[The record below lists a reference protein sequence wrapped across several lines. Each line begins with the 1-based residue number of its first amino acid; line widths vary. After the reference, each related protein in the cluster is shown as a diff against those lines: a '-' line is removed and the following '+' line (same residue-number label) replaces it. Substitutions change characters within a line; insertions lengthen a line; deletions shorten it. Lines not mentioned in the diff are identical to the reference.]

1 MQYIEGFQTPVSENA
16 TVDGGSGP
24 GRHTRLRF
32 PESAFREL
40 AHGNGS
46 PAVVDAL
53 WDGQWS
59 RRLVMLLALH
69 HAASADAS
77 LFGPLPP
84 VSAAWTALEDAQRAA
99 PDEVTALLM
108 HPQVGNWLAYALR
121 RQRGGTQSPAP
132 VHIDFGQFNTL
143 ALAAAAVAR
152 QPFATVVPLRDGRV
166 MVPRLGMA
174 HFPGCAAWDV
184 AEAGT
189 ADGRIWFRHGGRQVD
204 VPAGGEDADGWWS
217 LRRVTVGDTPALT
230 VWLDHLD
237 PMRDL
242 ADPVAPARLTA
253 AELAR
258 WTELLDGA
266 WTILTRDH
274 AESAAALAVG
284 VTSLVP
290 LPSGDGW
297 GTRSAS
303 TGEAFGAIMCS
314 PPPDAETLAV
324 SLVHEFM
331 HIKLGGLMHLV
342 PLTKAAGVP
351 SLYAPWRDDPRPPGG
366 LLQGVYAFFGIAAF
380 WRRHRALRSENSLP
394 DFEYAYARMQTAE
407 ALEIARGAGGLTE
420 QGFGFTDG
428 LTEELA
434 AWSSDDIDDEAA
446 ALARL
451 VADGH
456 RAGWRI
462 RHCRPAAAD
471 VDALAGLWPDK
482 ATARLR
488 LEPSTVLPDPEMRHW
503 SPGRLGLARRRLL
516 APDRYSDARAERWA
530 SDLTD
535 ADLALFAGDADTA
548 VKGFAAQ
555 LIAEPEAV
563 DAWTGLGLALNVASP
578 GPAARAL
585 LDRPEVVLAVHRRL
599 SARAGENPAPR
610 DLADWVGQVLAH

>member
-1 MQYIEGFQTPVSENA
+1 MAENA
-16 TVDGGSGP
+16 AVDDRIDLD
-24 GRHTRLRF
+24 RHARIRLS
-32 PESAFREL
+32 ESAFREL
-40 AHGNGS
+40 AHGKGS
-46 PAVVDAL
+46 SAVVRTL

-59 RRLVMLLALH
+59 RRLVMLLAFH
-69 HAASADAS
+69 HAASADAA

-84 VSAAWTALEDAQRAA
+84 VAAAWKALEDAQAAA
-99 PDEVTALLM
+99 PADVAALIM

-121 RQRGGTQSPAP
+121 RQLGGAQSPAP
-132 VHIDFGQFNTL
+132 IHTDFGQFNTL
-143 ALAAAAVAR
+143 ALAAAATAR
-152 QPFATVVPLRDGRV
+152 QPFSTVVPLRDGRV

-189 ADGRIWFRHGGRQVD
+189 EDGRIWFRHGDTQID
-204 VPAGGEDADGWWS
+204 VPAGGGDTDGWWS
-217 LRRVTVGDTPALT
+217 LRQVTVGADPALT
-230 VWLDHLD
+230 VWLDDLD

-242 ADPVAPARLTA
+242 ADPVVPARLGG
-253 AELAR
+253 EDVAR
-258 WTELLDGA
+258 WTGLLDEA

-274 AESAAALAVG
+274 AELAAALAVG

-290 LPSGDGW
+290 LPAGDGW
-297 GTRSAS
+297 DTRSAS

-314 PPPDAETLAV
+314 PPPDGETLAV
-324 SLVHEFM
+324 SLAHEFM

-380 WRRHRALRSENSLP
+380 WRRQHLALRPENRLS

-407 ALEIARGAGGLTE
+407 ALEIARDAGGLT
-420 QGFGFTDG
+420 QHGLAFIDG
-428 LTEELA
+428 LAQELA
-434 AWSSDDIDDEAA
+434 AWSSDDVDDEAA

-462 RHCRPAAAD
+462 RHCRPASAD
-471 VDALAGLWPDK
+471 IDALARLWPDR
-482 ATARLR
+482 AAAPPDLG
-488 LEPSTVLPDPEMRHW
+488 PSTVLPDPEMRHW
-503 SPGRLGLARRRLL
+503 SSGRLGLARRRLL
-516 APDRYSDARAERWA
+516 APDRYHDAGADDWA
-530 SDLTD
+530 AGLTD

-548 VKGFAAQ
+548 VKGFAQQ
-555 LIAEPEAV
+555 LIADPEAA
-563 DAWTGLGLALNVASP
+563 DAWTGLGLALDLAAP

-585 LDRPEVVLAVHRRL
+585 MDRPEVVLAVRRRL
-599 SARAGENPAPR
+599 FAAAGDDPGSM
-610 DLADWVGQVLAH
+610 DLADWVGRMLSR

>member
-1 MQYIEGFQTPVSENA
+1 VAENA
-16 TVDGGSGP
+16 TVDGEQDRD
-24 GRHTRLRF
+24 RHTRLRLS
-32 PESAFREL
+32 ESAFQEL
-40 AHGNGS
+40 AHGGGS
-46 PAVVDAL
+46 PAVVAAL

-59 RRLVMLLALH
+59 RRLVMLLAFH
-69 HAASADAS
+69 HAASVDPT

-84 VSAAWTALEDAQRAA
+84 VAAAWQALEDAQQAA
-99 PDEVTALLM
+99 PAEITALIM

-121 RQRGGTQSPAP
+121 RRRGGAQSPAP
-132 VHIDFGQFNTL
+132 IHIDFGQFNTL
-143 ALAAAAVAR
+143 ALAAAALAG
-152 QPFATVVPLRDGRV
+152 QPFSTVVPLRDGRV

-174 HFPGCAAWDV
+174 HFAGAAPWDV

-189 ADGRIWFRHGGRQVD
+189 EDGRIWFRRGGEQVD
-204 VPAGGEDADGWWS
+204 VPSDGGDAAGWWS
-217 LRRVTVGDTPALT
+217 LPQVTVGESPALT

-242 ADPVAPARLTA
+242 ADPVPPAPLSP

-266 WTILTRDH
+266 WAILTRDH
-274 AESAAALAVG
+274 AGLAAALAVG

-297 GTRSAS
+297 DTRSAS

-324 SLVHEFM
+324 SLGHEFM

-342 PLTKAAGVP
+342 PLTQTAGVP

-380 WRRHRALRSENSLP
+380 WRQQCRAVPSDNRLH

-407 ALEIARGAGGLTE
+407 ALEIARNAGGLTE
-420 QGFGFTDG
+420 RGFAFTDG
-428 LTEELA
+428 LAQELA
-434 AWSSDDIDDEAA
+434 AWSGDDIDEEAA

-462 RHCRPAAAD
+462 RHCRPEAAD
-471 VDALAGLWPDK
+471 IDALAGLWPDK
-482 ATARLR
+482 ATAALH
-488 LEPSTVLPDPEMRHW
+488 LGPSTVLPDPEMRHW

-516 APDRYSDARAERWA
+516 APDRYHDTRAEDWA
-530 SDLTD
+530 ADLTD

-548 VKGFAAQ
+548 VKGFAEQ
-555 LIAEPEAV
+555 LIADPEAV
-563 DAWTGLGLALNVASP
+563 DAWTGLGLASAIASP

-585 LDRPEVVLAVHRRL
+585 LERPEVVLAVHRRL
-599 SARAGENPAPR
+599 VAGPGESPAPR
-610 DLADWVGQVLAH
+610 DLADWVGRLLPR